1 MKRLLTCMILAPLM
15 VALIG
20 VPVNAQQSSS
30 AYSSEYTSPYST
42 YTPEHHDPPGEL
54 ILADVLI
61 LRPLGI
67 VASAVGL
74 AGSLVSIPFAASSN
88 SGDLVGRKLIK
99 EPFDYTWCRPLGDVD
114 Y

>member
-1 MKRLLTCMILAPLM
+1 MKTLIACLMLAPL
-15 VALIG
+15 LIGFVG
-20 VPVNAQQSSS
+20 VPVDAQQSSS
-30 AYSSEYTSPYST
+30 VYSSESVSIYSSF
-42 YTPEHHDPPGEL
+42 TPVESDPPGEL

-74 AGSLVSIPFAASSN
+74 AGSLVSIPFAATSR
-88 SGDLVGRKLIK
+88 SGDLVGRKLIQ

>member
-1 MKRLLTCMILAPLM
+1 MKKLIACMILAPL
-15 VALIG
+15 LIG
-20 VPVNAQQSSS
+20 FLGLPVHAQQSSS
-30 AYSSEYTSPYST
+30 VYSSEYTSPYST
-42 YTPEHHDPPGEL
+42 YTPVEHDPPGEL

-74 AGSLVSIPFAASSN
+74 AGSIVSIPFAASSC
-88 SGDLVGRKLIK
+88 SGDLVERKLIQ